1 MKILV
6 TELFLNHI
14 PRGKE
19 DFVLQKMEQFVQDY
33 VEAKFN
39 MSAMR
44 SGVSVREIKHNR
56 NGLRIFK
63 LRINKG
69 DRALFTF
76 DLNRIRSDYR
86 QAILF
91 LDYCHHDDQ
100 AMSGRQIGVQ
110 SHQILTL
117 NEQEEEERIEVKIDQ
132 QYENFDYDPN
142 LIITRVINLET
153 MTQLFDDRD
162 EKAIYYLNDEQYE
175 CLAST
180 EAPTFIFGSAGSG
193 KTTINIHKAFL
204 LALHPIKIAYFT
216 YSSYLVEDAQKLF
229 RKIIEE
235 SNETKPEEMM
245 RRVQFHHFNQY
256 VCESVNQYQIL
267 SYEEFRMF
275 AIERQPMLL
284 KQIGLDVYDIW
295 KEIRGLLKGM
305 IPKEWISYE
314 IPISEFPYAPDVL
327 EGMVQKNLV
336 TLQGDFLYLKADT
349 LYEAK
354 KRHLDPYTLQAI
366 LLMHRYLDESLLQHA
381 VIPLEIYLALD
392 EQYCDYPIAQRELI
406 YDLTLRYQQF
416 LYEEQK
422 VDENDLARALLAKI
436 IRQEISLFDFVIADE
451 IQDLTEIQSYCLIR
465 LTRNRNQL
473 LFSGDINQTIRPTYF
488 HTGRIE
494 SILKTSNLHLGF
506 DKHILTKNYRSTKE
520 VVDLANKVVDLRI
533 QCLGINKKNDYYETP
548 IRGLQHAIYYLD
560 SSNPLN
566 VIQMIETGLNR
577 HYVAIVVADEFEKRN
592 LERLTRQKGA
602 IFTVEEIK
610 GIEKDYIICYNVMSK
625 FKKMWEI
632 ILSENVVH
640 QNQYRYY
647 FNLLYVAITR
657 ARQHLC
663 FIEEDMP
670 DKLFEQL
677 SDEWLVF
684 ENFDEAD
691 LKLNVISSDNE
702 FYKEAKRYEQRE
714 LYEQAIHEYELAQLP
729 ESKQAIRRCQA
740 LIKNKQGYHLEAGR
754 ELMKIKE
761 YEKASHCF
769 RQAQEYTEYLK
780 ALVYL
785 DRPYAQIEEEFVT
798 YGIDDLL
805 SFVYNRAE
813 KVSWLKRFNQL
824 YAIHLMQKTAI
835 IDRIVETI
843 DSLKR

>member
-1 MKILV
+1 MTMKILV

-19 DFVLQKMEQFVQDY
+19 DFVLQKMSQFVQDY
-33 VEAKFN
+33 VESKFN

-76 DLNRIRSDYR
+76 DTTRVRSEYR
-86 QAILF
+86 QSILF
-91 LDYCHHDDQ
+91 LDYCHHDEQ
-100 AMSGRQIGVQ
+100 SMSGRHIGINQDKV
-110 SHQILTL
+110 ITL
-117 NEQEEEERIEVKIDQ
+117 PDEEKIIEQLVDQ
-132 QYENFDYDPN
+132 QYEDFNYDPN

-153 MTQLFDDRD
+153 MSQLLDDRD
-162 EKAIYYLNDEQYE
+162 EKAIYYLNDEQFE
-175 CLAST
+175 CLSPT
-180 EAPTFIFGSAGSG
+180 DSPTFIFGSAGSG

-204 LALHPIKIAYFT
+204 LALQPIKIAYFT

-229 RKIIEE
+229 RKILEE
-235 SNETKPEEMM
+235 SNEGKPDEILK
-245 RRVQFHHFNQY
+245 RVQFHHFNHY
-256 VCESVNQYQIL
+256 VSALVNHYQTL
-267 SYEEFRMF
+267 TYEEFRLWV
-275 AIERQPMLL
+275 IERQPMLL
-284 KQIGLDVYDIW
+284 KQLGLDVYDIW
-295 KEIRGLLKGM
+295 KEIRGIIKGM
-305 IPKEWISYE
+305 IPKEWINYT
-314 IPISEFPYAPDVL
+314 IPLQEFPYAPEVMDIIL
-327 EGMVQKNLV
+327 KKGLGIIKEEHLI
-336 TLQGDFLYLKADT
+336 LKADL

-354 KRHLDPYTLQAI
+354 SRHLDPYTLQAI
-366 LLMHRYLDESLLQHA
+366 LLMHRYLDEYLLDHP
-381 VIPLEIYLALD
+381 VIPLDTYLQLD
-392 EQYCDYPIAQRELI
+392 EQYCVYSPDERKLLYE
-406 YDLTLRYQQF
+406 LTLRYQQF
-416 LYEEQK
+416 LYDEKK
-422 VDENDLARALLAKI
+422 VDENDLARAFLNKI
-436 IRQEISLFDFVIADE
+436 MNQEVSLFDYVIADE

-465 LTRNRNQL
+465 LVRNRNQL

-494 SILKTSNLHLGF
+494 SIMKTSNTHLGF
-506 DKHILTKNYRSTKE
+506 DKHILVKNYRSTKE

-533 QCLGINKKNDYYETP
+533 ERIGLNKKNDYHEVP
-548 IRGLQHAIYYLD
+548 IRGQQHAVYYLD
-560 SSNPLN
+560 SSDPLN
-566 VIQMIETGLNR
+566 VIRMIETGLNR
-577 HYVAIVVADEFEKRN
+577 HYVAIVVADEFEKKN
-592 LERLTRQKGA
+592 LERLTQQKGA
-602 IFTVEEIK
+602 VFTVEEIK

-625 FKKMWEI
+625 FKRAWET
-632 ILSENVVH
+632 ILTQDVMY

-670 DKLFEQL
+670 PALFERL

-684 ENFDEAD
+684 PNFDEAD

-714 LYEQAIHEYELAQLP
+714 LYEQAISEYELSQLP
-729 ESKQAIRRCQA
+729 ESRQDIKRCRA
-740 LIKNKQGYHLEAGR
+740 LIKNKEGHHLEAGR

-761 YEKASHCF
+761 YEKAASCF
-769 RQAQEYTEYLK
+769 RQAGDYTEYLR

-785 DRPYAQIEEEFVT
+785 DRPYPQIEAEFNEF
-798 YGIDDLL
+798 GIEDLIT
-805 SFVYNRAE
+805 FVYNRPE
-813 KVSWLKRFNQL
+813 KVTWLKRFNQL
-824 YAIHLMQKTAI
+824 YAIHLMQKTRV
-835 IDRIVETI
+835 IDRMITTI